1 MRADFAP
8 HARVLSVVRTVL
20 AVVVLAAVA
29 AGGCSGSD
37 EAGPPTTTA
46 GATTTAA
53 DTTTAATEPAPVESA
68 LPDADAYAI
77 CPAGGEYW
85 PTMVLAV
92 SGPTAWIACKEES
105 RLMELDLETGTAG
118 RTVELFGTPIA
129 VANGFGSIWA
139 LDSFG
144 TLTRLAESSAEVEAE
159 IEVGSSAPY
168 NIWMGARSVW
178 VADDAG
184 GEVIRVDPV
193 SNEVVARIP
202 VGDGPASMAFSGGK
216 AWVANHRDRGITL
229 IDTETNE
236 ATPLVRMKAGAP
248 ERLALLGGRLWVTGR
263 GIGLFGLDPTT
274 GNVEKVVD
282 VGASGIDL
290 VAADGALWVP
300 SRSTEIDRS
309 GFPTMEALRR
319 VTPNGKMTVAA
330 EPSGPLDVH
339 GLAAGDGAVWL
350 ADTTNGVLYRVPAG

>member
-1 MRADFAP
+1 
-8 HARVLSVVRTVL
+8 VL
-20 AVVVLAAVA
+20 AVVVLVAVA
-29 AGGCSGSD
+29 AGGCSGGN
-37 EAGPPTTTA
+37 EAGPPTTAASTTSA
-46 GATTTAA
+46 GTTAA
-53 DTTTAATEPAPVESA
+53 PTEPTPVESA
-68 LPDADAYAI
+68 LPGADAYPI
-77 CPAGGEYW
+77 CAAGGDYW

-105 RLMELDLETGTAG
+105 RLVEFDLASGTEG
-118 RTVELFGTPIA
+118 RSVELFGTPIA
-129 VANGFGSIWA
+129 VANGFGSVWA

-144 TLTRLAESSAEVEAE
+144 TLTRLAPSSAEVEAE

-168 NIWMGARSVW
+168 NIWMGAGSVW

-193 SNEVVARIP
+193 TNEVVTRIP

-216 AWVANHRDRGITL
+216 AWVANHRDRGITV
-229 IDTETNE
+229 IDTETND

-248 ERLALLGGRLWVTGR
+248 ERLALLDGRLWVTGR
-263 GIGLFGLDPTT
+263 GIGLFGLDPAT
-274 GNVEKVVD
+274 GDVEKVVE

-300 SRSTEIDRS
+300 SRSAEIDPT
-309 GFPTMEALRR
+309 GLPTMEALRR
-319 VTPNGKMTVAA
+319 VTPAGKTTVAA
-330 EPSGPLDVH
+330 RPSAPLDVH

-350 ADTTNGVLYRVPAG
+350 ADTTSGVLYRVPTS

>member
-1 MRADFAP
+1 M
-8 HARVLSVVRTVL
+8 L

-46 GATTTAA
+46 GATTSAGTTPVA
-53 DTTTAATEPAPVESA
+53 DEPAPVDSA
-68 LPDADAYAI
+68 LRDADAYGI
-77 CPAGGEYW
+77 CAAGGDYW

-105 RLMELDLETGTAG
+105 RLTELDLETGTPG
-118 RTVELFGTPIA
+118 RTVELVGTPIA
-129 VANGFGSIWA
+129 VKNGFGSIWA

-144 TLTRLAESSAEVEAE
+144 TLTRLAESSAAVEAE

-168 NIWMGARSVW
+168 NIWVGAGSVW
-178 VADDAG
+178 VADDSDG
-184 GEVIRVDPV
+184 GVIRIDPV
-193 SNEVVARIP
+193 SNDVVARIP

-216 AWVANHRDRGITL
+216 AWVANHRDRGITI

-263 GIGLFGLDPTT
+263 GIGLLGLDPAT
-274 GNVEKVVD
+274 GAVEKVVD

-290 VAADGALWVP
+290 VATDGALWVP
-300 SRSTEIDRS
+300 SRSAEIDPS
-309 GFPTMEALRR
+309 GLPTMDALRR
-319 VTPNGKMTVAA
+319 VTPNGRMTVAA
-330 EPSGPLDVH
+330 EPTGPLDVH
-339 GLAAGDGAVWL
+339 GLAAGSGSVWL
-350 ADTTNGVLYRVPAG
+350 ADTTNGVLYRVSTR

>member
-1 MRADFAP
+1 M
-8 HARVLSVVRTVL
+8 
-20 AVVVLAAVA
+20 VLAA
-29 AGGCSGSD
+29 
-37 EAGPPTTTA
+37 
-46 GATTTAA
+46 
-53 DTTTAATEPAPVESA
+53 
-68 LPDADAYAI
+68 
-77 CPAGGEYW
+77 
-85 PTMVLAV
+85 

-105 RLMELDLETGTAG
+105 RLMELDLGTGTAG

-129 VANGFGSIWA
+129 VANGFGSVWA

-159 IEVGSSAPY
+159 IDVGSSAPY
-168 NIWMGARSVW
+168 NIWMGAGSVW

-184 GEVIRVDPV
+184 GEVIRIDPV
-193 SNEVVARIP
+193 SNEVVGRIP
-202 VGDGPASMAFSGGK
+202 VGDGPASMAFSGGQ
-216 AWVANHRDRGITL
+216 AWVANHRDRGITVV
-229 IDTETNE
+229 DTETNE

-263 GIGLFGLDPTT
+263 GIDLFGLDPAT
-274 GNVEKVVD
+274 GKVEKVVD

-300 SRSTEIDRS
+300 SRSAEIDPS
-309 GFPTMEALRR
+309 GFPTMNALRR
-319 VTPNGKMTVAA
+319 VTPDGRMTVAA

-350 ADTTNGVLYRVPAG
+350 ADTTNGVLYRVPTG

>member
-1 MRADFAP
+1 V
-8 HARVLSVVRTVL
+8 RVLSNVRTGL
-20 AVVVLAAVA
+20 AVVVLVAVA
-29 AGGCSGSD
+29 AGGCSGGD

-46 GATTTAA
+46 GASPSVTTTAP
-53 DTTTAATEPAPVESA
+53 TEAAPVESA
-68 LPDADAYAI
+68 LPGTDAYGI
-77 CPAGGEYW
+77 CAAGGDYW

-105 RLMELDLETGTAG
+105 RLVEFDLASGTEG
-118 RTVELFGTPIA
+118 RSVDLFGTPIA
-129 VANGFGSIWA
+129 VANGFGSVWA

-144 TLTRLAESSAEVEAE
+144 TLTRLAPSSAEVEAE

-168 NIWMGARSVW
+168 NIWMGAGSVW

-193 SNEVVARIP
+193 SNDVVARIP

-216 AWVANHRDRGITL
+216 AWVANHRDRGITVV
-229 IDTETNE
+229 DTETNE

-263 GIGLFGLDPTT
+263 GIGLFGLDPRT
-274 GNVEKVVD
+274 GNVEKQVHLD
-282 VGASGIDL
+282 VSGIDL

-300 SRSTEIDRS
+300 SRSAEIDPS
-309 GFPTMEALRR
+309 GFPTMNALRR
-319 VTPNGKMTVAA
+319 VTPDGRMTVAA